1 MTEDADQ
8 VERVPEPADEPT
20 AGKVRLT
27 KAERLEAKAA
37 RLREA
42 EALAAERAA
51 ENAAPAG
58 SRNGWVIALGAV
70 SAVLVV
76 IVVLGAVYLFQV
88 RDDRASAQR
97 ELAGLRSAATTRA
110 TVVAVATTYA
120 VDFGSYDYRHLDAD
134 FKKVASHLTPSFAA
148 NYTKSSDGL
157 KPTIVQ
163 YQGKS
168 TARVQ
173 GVGVSSA
180 TTSSATV
187 IVFLDQTVT
196 TSQSTTPRVDRNR
209 LQMKLV
215 RRNGTWLIENLL
227 LK

>member
-1 MTEDADQ
+1 MTEDADE
-8 VERVPEPADEPT
+8 VERVPEPADGPA

-27 KAERLEAKAA
+27 KAERLEARLA

-42 EALAAERAA
+42 EAVAAERAA
-51 ENAAPAG
+51 NGAAPAG
-58 SRNGWVIALGAV
+58 SRSGWVTALGAV
-70 SAVLVV
+70 SAALVV
-76 IVVLGAVYLFQV
+76 ILVLGAVYLFRV

-97 ELAGLRSAATTRA
+97 ALAALRSAANTRA
-110 TVVAVATTYA
+110 TVATVATTYA
-120 VDFGSYDYRHLDAD
+120 IDFGSYDYRHLDAD

-148 NYTKSSDGL
+148 NYTKSSDRL

-180 TTSSATV
+180 TQSAATV

-209 LQMKLV
+209 LQMNLV
-215 RRNGTWLIENLL
+215 RRDGKWLIQNLL